1 MRCILTAS
9 SFAVG
14 REVCSTGPT
23 KVTPEALK
31 SLELA
36 NIAIGA
42 MFEKMPV
49 NIIDMAECGF
59 EFATH
64 IEKFVMTM
72 SQVVSARPKM
82 KKL

>member
-1 MRCILTAS
+1 
-9 SFAVG
+9 
-14 REVCSTGPT
+14 
-23 KVTPEALK
+23 
-31 SLELA
+31 
-36 NIAIGA
+36 

-82 KKL
+82 KKLWRRFLEGTKLIYKIWPRNNFIKRPASYHFKG